1 MDSAITRSLIE
12 NAADVGPVG
21 GTDRIDDF
29 SGAGGTVANAI
40 TDAVATSV
48 IIDALE
54 DLYQRDNDGISIE
67 NDGTT
72 LINTVLTPTT
82 IWPNSGVMGTD
93 VLQPLGPNGSELV
106 DLTTWGLGVVRLDM
120 LPTVDISGLTA
131 VEQEAVRA
139 EIAKVSDNLIVTATR
154 NRAGIDLYGIGG
166 AGDEDNRGIH
176 IITEAEILIL
186 AENTAETLQD
196 GGNISLYG
204 VGGGVPSGGLLQP
217 ANVIQIDSNG
227 ITDTLLEVDMSAA
240 DLPRLAADVYGED
253 SDGIYT
259 QSDSRT
265 LIRSDFVE
273 PFVPTAPAGAD
284 WGGPVHTDSADLLI
298 ARRDIEVIGV
308 GGVGI
313 DENKGVNYN
322 AGTGLFYE
330 SENANIR
337 IDGTSG
343 GMPAIIGQHLIV
355 NAAAAGVANA
365 TIIDAI
371 SELYGHENIGV
382 ELAGGQVDIVSSGS
396 SISAPNSKVSAV
408 SVLGTGGNG
417 SYANIGVDIHANELI
432 DVSSQV
438 GNVAVIGN
446 GGGFPTAV
454 ITDASAAIDSINE
467 LPGLTPA
474 QIAQLEPGAST
485 GHIYGD
491 FNYGIHTG
499 AALTRIGSFYDE
511 PDIGDPAD
519 GLTGVHAYGYRNGMQ
534 NRNPFFLG
542 PGTVAKGT
550 PKTDASESF
559 VRVNRLDIPE
569 IMAGQTGA
577 GSDGRVEGREVVVAG
592 RGGYGQSDNHGILQ
606 QGNDNRIVSL
616 DADVDV
622 DGLGGGIPDEV
633 IAALNASH
641 TGSMFDASISN
652 LYGMDNHGVQLDGSG
667 SGVQIGDEGN
677 MEVNG
682 TGGQGFAA
690 NKGIL
695 ILGQN
700 LYEAEEGNIIMVGTG
715 GGILETFNGAY
726 DAAANPGTREAN
738 FGIQVGSGSTIRSNF
753 EAASAD
759 SPYEMKMDG
768 LLVLDGQVG
777 NNQGLG
783 NDEVGEIR
791 DIAAASYDHDLGAVS
806 LDGVPRSTAIVDDAG
821 VLISVSRVIS
831 DDAAIDI
838 FANLDLLIRGES
850 LVEATGDGDVAAVAT
865 RIIEVSGGTFI
876 GTGGLKSNG
885 DATITTIAWDQ
896 APETGD
902 HLGDRLGRLKVNST
916 SSIGGGDGAQLR
928 LYGNRRGP
936 NPQPFGTNVVEP
948 HPTGFPFGTPAYSN
962 EIDAGA
968 NFSAVPWTDIEQN
981 NPGPN
986 DPSLPVVNSGD
997 HNLEFCTWEQEQWG
1011 VSFDMANRRSVSD
1024 SDRFSMTQ
1032 APSAYNFGNP
1042 DGVLGYHDDYVFYYP
1057 GRDLH
1062 GPQGYPIDM
1071 CPTMPFS
1078 CYLREHI
1085 GPMSYEEMMQSIFPG
1100 PGRDIAYGAGWIGAT
1115 RGALGTSNFSAFLDA
1130 PFTVAGP
1137 GGVPLTLQGL
1147 SELLQFFEE
1156 ASSGAYSISG
1166 NGNGSAETSAEENSS
1181 VFRTTYEHD
1190 ASNPNW
1196 PEKLLQ
1202 ILPGTDISAIPVTAA
1217 TDNQN

>member
-1 MDSAITRSLIE
+1 M
-12 NAADVGPVG
+12 
-21 GTDRIDDF
+21 
-29 SGAGGTVANAI
+29 
-40 TDAVATSV
+40 
-48 IIDALE
+48 
-54 DLYQRDNDGISIE
+54 
-67 NDGTT
+67 
-72 LINTVLTPTT
+72 
-82 IWPNSGVMGTD
+82 
-93 VLQPLGPNGSELV
+93 
-106 DLTTWGLGVVRLDM
+106 DLTTWGLGIVRLDM

-131 VEQEAVRA
+131 AEQEAVRA

-154 NRAGIDLYGIGG
+154 NRAGIDLYGVGG

-176 IITEAEILIL
+176 IITESEILIL
-186 AENTAETLQD
+186 AENTVDSLQD

-204 VGGGVPSGGLLQP
+204 VGGAVPSGGLLQS

-227 ITDTLLEVDMSAA
+227 ITDRLLEVDMSAA
-240 DLPRLAADVYGED
+240 DLPRLATDVYGED
-253 SDGIYT
+253 SDGIFT

-265 LIRSDFVE
+265 VIRSDFVE
-273 PFVPTAPAGAD
+273 PFVPAAPAGAD
-284 WGGPVHTDSADLLI
+284 WGGPVHTDSADLLV

-308 GGVGI
+308 GGVGTG
-313 DENKGVNYN
+313 ENKGVNHN
-322 AGTGLFYE
+322 AGTGLFYG

-355 NAAAAGVANA
+355 NAAAAGIANA
-365 TIIDAI
+365 SIIDAV
-371 SELYGHENIGV
+371 SDLYGNENIGV
-382 ELAGGQVDIVSSGS
+382 ELEGGEIEIASSGL

-408 SVLGTGGNG
+408 SILGTGGNG
-417 SYANIGVDIHANELI
+417 SFANIGVDIHADELI
-432 DVSSQV
+432 DISSQV
-438 GNVAVIGN
+438 GNVAVIGS

-454 ITDASAAIDSINE
+454 ITDASAAIDSVNE

-485 GHIYGD
+485 GHIYGR
-491 FNYGIHTG
+491 FNYGIHTD
-499 AALTRIGSFYDE
+499 AVLTQIGSYYDE

-519 GLTGVHAYGYRNGMQ
+519 GLTGVHAYGYRNGIQ

-550 PKTDASESF
+550 PKTDASEGF

-569 IMAGQTGA
+569 IMAGQAGA

-592 RGGYGQSDNHGILQ
+592 RGGTGQDDNEGILLE
-606 QGNDNRIVSL
+606 GTDPRILSL

-641 TGSMFDASISN
+641 PGLLFDASISN
-652 LYGMDNHGVQLDGSG
+652 LYGIDNHGVQIDGSG
-667 SGVQIGDEGN
+667 SGIQIGDEGN

-682 TGGQGFAA
+682 TGGQGFAD

-700 LYEAEEGNIIMVGTG
+700 LYEAEEGDIIMVGTG
-715 GGILETFNGAY
+715 GGILETFNGEY

-738 FGIQVGSGSTIRSNF
+738 YGIQVGSGSIILSNF
-753 EAASAD
+753 EAVSVD

-783 NDEVGEIR
+783 NDEIGEIR
-791 DIAAASYDHDLGAVS
+791 DISAASYDHDLGAVI
-806 LDGVPRSTAIVDDAG
+806 LDGSPRVTPIVDNAG
-821 VLISVSRVIS
+821 VLISVGSVIS
-831 DDAAIDI
+831 NDADIDI
-838 FANLDLLIRGES
+838 FANLDLLIRAES
-850 LVEATGDGDVAAVAT
+850 FVEATGDGDVAAVAT
-865 RIIEVSGGTFI
+865 RIIEVNGGSFI

-885 DATITTIAWDQ
+885 DPTLTTIAWDQ
-896 APETGD
+896 APEAGD
-902 HLGDRLGRLKVNST
+902 HLGDKLGRLKVNST
-916 SSIGGGDGAQLR
+916 SSIGGGDGAELR

-936 NPQPFGTNVVEP
+936 NPQPFGTNIVEP

-962 EIDAGA
+962 EIDDGA
-968 NFSAVPWTDIEQN
+968 KFAAVPWTDIERN

-986 DPSLPVVNSGD
+986 NPSLPVVNSGD

-1011 VSFDMANRRSVSD
+1011 VTFDLANRRSVSD
-1024 SDRFSMTQ
+1024 SDRFGMTQ
-1032 APSAYNFGNP
+1032 APTAYNFGNP
-1042 DGVLGYHDDYVFYYP
+1042 DGVLGYNDEYVFYYP

-1062 GPQGYPIDM
+1062 GPQGFPVDM
-1071 CPTMPFS
+1071 CPTLPFS

-1085 GPMSYEEMMQSIFPG
+1085 GPMSYEEMMQSLFPG
-1100 PGRDIAYGAGWIGAT
+1100 PGSYIRYGAGWKGAT
-1115 RGALGTSNFSAFLDA
+1115 GGALGSGSFSAFLNA

-1137 GGVPLTLQGL
+1137 GGVPVTLQGL
-1147 SELLQFFEE
+1147 GELFQFFEK
-1156 ASSGAYSISG
+1156 ATSGTYSISG
-1166 NGNGSAETSAEENSS
+1166 NDVAESAAEENGDG
-1181 VFRTTYEHD
+1181 FQMNYEHD
-1190 ASNPNW
+1190 TSNPKW
-1196 PEKLLQ
+1196 REVLLQ
-1202 ILPGTDISAIPVTAA
+1202 ILPGSEILAVPVTTA
-1217 TDNQN
+1217 TDQPELIIPPLLSDE